1 MERAYLSDLAMYI
14 VLKMVI
20 HPNERYIY
28 FENNVYGRLR
38 LVCSSFLRSGCM
50 RIYGERAEDAPTSQP
65 WKVVV
70 ECRDRTKLEH
80 FVGMYLKMYQSDVL
94 RASTYTYYSYKNSMR
109 ATLKLLREYANI
121 NEKVFNIIPKFKD
134 GERVLQINK
143 ATRMKEDLLI
153 LARKGFIKLNSIR
166 MIHVPA
172 LLTDLEKEDIFPVS
186 IAISFLTTVDYM
198 EKMLSTSQSYLG
210 LSVSDDNEVYFE
222 GKRISQFASSAKQ
235 QIELLR
241 LLIAHQ
247 GLPVLREAVYKELG
261 YTSKTKKAPKNEM
274 CLARDKK
281 GPKSGVKK
289 RYQDR
294 LKKLIEPIA
303 RKLPE
308 GLKIINTAKEG
319 VFLKLG
325 ETEISQS

>member
-20 HPNERYIY
+20 RPNERYIY
-28 FENNVYGRLR
+28 FENNVYRRLR
-38 LVCSSFLRSGCM
+38 LVCSSLLRAGCI
-50 RIYGERAEDAPTSQP
+50 RINGERAEDAPAGTP

-80 FVGMYLKMYQSDVL
+80 FVEIYLKMYQTDML
-94 RASTYTYYSYKNSMR
+94 RAPTYTYYSYTNSMR

-134 GERVLQINK
+134 GERVLQVNK
-143 ATRMKEDLLI
+143 ATRMQEDLLI
-153 LARKGFIKLNSIR
+153 LARKGFIKLDSIK

-172 LLTDLEKEDIFPVS
+172 LLADLEKEGIFPVS

-222 GKRISQFASSAKQ
+222 GKRISQFTSNAKK
-235 QIELLR
+235 QIGLLR
-241 LLIAHQ
+241 LLIAMQ
-247 GLPVLREAVYKELG
+247 GVPVSKETVYKELK

-274 CLARDKK
+274 CLDRDKK

-289 RYQDR
+289 RYQER
-294 LKKLIEPIA
+294 LKKLIKPIVS
-303 RKLPE
+303 KLPE
-308 GLKIINTAKEG
+308 SLKIMNTAKEG
-319 VFLKLG
+319 VWLQLG
-325 ETEISQS
+325 ETEVSQ